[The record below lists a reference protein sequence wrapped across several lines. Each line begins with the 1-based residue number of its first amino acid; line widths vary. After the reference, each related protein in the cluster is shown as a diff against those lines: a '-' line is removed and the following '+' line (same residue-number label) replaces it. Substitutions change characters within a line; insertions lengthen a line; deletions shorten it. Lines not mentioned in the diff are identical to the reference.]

1 MDVFKTI
8 ILNMNNEIKKI
19 NLNHSFI
26 FFLFSNIISLI
37 IFKFN
42 NFNISPLIC
51 LLLILT
57 IGVSHGSLDH
67 IKGKKLFNILNI
79 KKISIFYFSYILIA
93 ISVIIIW
100 VIIPSISL
108 IIFLLV
114 ASFHFGKEDTQFLI
128 NKNSYF
134 NQLLFFLKGLLI
146 ILAPMFFHFNETITI
161 FKFLLVDNEIFY
173 STLEFIE
180 VNKMLPIGIIL
191 STLSSVYLFL
201 REFEIKKFIIFLDFF
216 SILIINYYL
225 SPLIAFTVYFCFLHS
240 IRHSITL
247 IYEIDKNNFKNGL
260 KVFGK
265 KALPLTILT
274 AIFCLIGLY
283 LLNSSYNLNSSVLK
297 IIFIGLASLTFPH
310 ILLEYFLEKNEK

>member
-19 NLNHSFI
+19 NLNHSLI
-26 FFLFSNIISLI
+26 FFLFSNIFSLI
-37 IFKFN
+37 IFRFN
-42 NFNISPLIC
+42 DFIISPLIC

-93 ISVIIIW
+93 VSV
-100 VIIPSISL
+100 VIVWIMIPSISL
-108 IIFLLV
+108 IIFLIV

-128 NKNSYF
+128 NENSYF

-146 ILAPMFFHFNETITI
+146 ILAPMFFHFNETIAI
-161 FKFLLVDNEIFY
+161 FKFLLVGNEIFY
-173 STLEFIE
+173 LTLEFIE
-180 VNKMLPIGIIL
+180 VNKILPIGIIL
-191 STLSSVYLFL
+191 STLSSIYLFL
-201 REFEIKKFIIFLDFF
+201 KKFEVKKFIIFLDFF
-216 SILIINYYL
+216 SILILNYFL
-225 SPLIAFTVYFCFLHS
+225 SPLVAFTIYFCFLHS

-247 IYEIDKNNFKNGL
+247 IYEIDRNEFKNGL
-260 KVFGK
+260 RVFSK
-265 KALPLTILT
+265 KALPLTVLT
-274 AIFCLIGLY
+274 AIFCFISLF
-283 LLNSSYNLNSSVLK
+283 LLTNSYDFNNSILK

>member
-1 MDVFKTI
+1 
-8 ILNMNNEIKKI
+8 MNNEIKKI

-26 FFLFSNIISLI
+26 FFLFSNIFSII
-37 IFKFN
+37 IFKLN

-67 IKGKKLFNILNI
+67 VKGKRLFNILNI
-79 KKISIFYFSYILIA
+79 NKISIFYFSYILIA
-93 ISVIIIW
+93 ILVIIIW
-100 VIIPSISL
+100 TIIPFISL
-108 IIFLLV
+108 MIFLLV
-114 ASFHFGKEDTQFLI
+114 ASYHFGKEDTQFLI
-128 NKNSYF
+128 NENSYF

-146 ILAPMFFHFNETITI
+146 IVAPMFFHFEETVTI
-161 FKFLLVDNEIFY
+161 FKLLLVDNEIFY

-180 VNKMLPIGIIL
+180 VNKILPLAIIL
-191 STLSSVYLFL
+191 SSLSSIFLFL
-201 REFEIKKFIIFLDFF
+201 RKFEIKKFIVFFDYF
-216 SILIINYYL
+216 SILVLNYYL
-225 SPLIAFTVYFCFLHS
+225 TPLVAFTVYFCFLHS

-247 IYEIDKNNFKNGL
+247 IYEIDKNDFKNGL
-260 KVFGK
+260 KVFGQ

-283 LLNSSYNLNSSVLK
+283 LLNNNYDFDSSILK

>member
-1 MDVFKTI
+1 MD
-8 ILNMNNEIKKI
+8 NEIKKI
-19 NLNHSFI
+19 NLTHSFI
-26 FFLFSNIISLI
+26 FFLFSNIFSII

-67 IKGKKLFNILNI
+67 VKGKKLFNILNI
-79 KKISIFYFSYILIA
+79 SKISIFYFSYILIA
-93 ISVIIIW
+93 ILVIIIW
-100 VIIPSISL
+100 IKIPFISL
-108 IIFLLV
+108 MCFLLV
-114 ASFHFGKEDTQFLI
+114 ASYHFGKEDTQFLM
-128 NKNSYF
+128 NENSYF

-146 ILAPMFFHFNETITI
+146 IAAPMFFHFDETIII
-161 FKFLLVDNEIFY
+161 FKLLLVDNEIFY

-180 VNKMLPIGIIL
+180 VNKIVPIAIIL
-191 STLSSVYLFL
+191 SSLSGICLFL
-201 REFEIKKFIIFLDFF
+201 RKFEIKKFIIFLDYF
-216 SILIINYYL
+216 SILVLNYYL
-225 SPLIAFTVYFCFLHS
+225 TPLVAFTIYFCFLHS

-247 IYEIDKNNFKNGL
+247 IYEIDKNDFKNGL
-260 KVFGK
+260 KIFGQ
-265 KALPLTILT
+265 KALPLTVLT

-283 LLNSSYNLNSSVLK
+283 LLNNNYDFNSSILK